1 MLNRDKKYR
10 QMKRIIYNLLLFLGM
25 FLIHSCEKDNYEGP
39 DATLQGNIV
48 DASGTPL
55 QLEQGQGTGRIRMDD
70 KSWSDNPI
78 PFYLNFKQDG
88 SYVNNKLFAG
98 TYLATPVE
106 GAFYP
111 VAEAKVEVKG
121 NTNYDFHVIPYLNVE
136 WVKEPEV
143 LPDGKVTAT
152 FKFTRNA
159 GPAGE
164 DMPNLLDYQLFI
176 STTQYVG
183 NNNFDGTVVA
193 GVVNT
198 NNEMEHADIT
208 ITSTV
213 PMKYSTTYWVRVGV
227 RVNDSYKKYNYTTIK
242 TIDVP

>member
-1 MLNRDKKYR
+1 MKK
-10 QMKRIIYNLLLFLGM
+10 ITYNILFLLGM
-25 FLIHSCEKDNYEGP
+25 LLIYSCEKDNYESP
-39 DATLQGNIV
+39 DATMQGAIL
-48 DASGTPL
+48 DAGGVPL
-55 QLEQGQGTGRIRMDD
+55 QLEQGQGTGRIRMED

-88 SYVNNKLFAG
+88 SYINNKLFAG
-98 TYLATPVE
+98 TYLVTPVE

-111 VAEAKVEVKG
+111 VEETEVEVKG
-121 NTNYDFHVIPYLNVE
+121 SIKHDFHVVPYLNVE
-136 WVKEPEV
+136 WVQEPEV

-164 DMPNLLDYQLFI
+164 AMPDLLDYQLFI

-183 NNNFDGTVVA
+183 NNNFDGTIVA

-198 NNEMEHADIT
+198 SNDMENVNIT
-208 ITSTV
+208 ITSTA

-242 TIDVP
+242 TVAIP